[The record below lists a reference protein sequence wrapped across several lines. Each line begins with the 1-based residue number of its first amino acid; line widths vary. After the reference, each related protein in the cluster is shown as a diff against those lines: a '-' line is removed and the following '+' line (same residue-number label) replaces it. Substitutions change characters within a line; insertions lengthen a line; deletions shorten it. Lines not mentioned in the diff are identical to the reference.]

1 MHRRTHLISLF
12 LTGLLTVSA
21 FSQAKPKPAPEKKTG
36 KSAEGA
42 KYLRFTETETE
53 AKLETASVHYSHAD
67 GTTVELIGAVHIADK
82 PYYSALNEQFKG
94 YDALLYEMVGG
105 DPENPPSKED
115 LASSK
120 NNLMRTLQSSFGK
133 MMKLDFQLDHIDYTA
148 KNFVH
153 ADMSYET
160 FKKRQKAKGEN
171 LLSMMLKAQSQAGN
185 SKNQNLN
192 LSAILKLLLK
202 NDPTEMKIE
211 LGRQF
216 QDVESIIAGIEGPDG
231 SVLVAE
237 RNLAALKVM
246 ERERKNGKKKMGIFY
261 GAAHLPDFDK
271 RLRKDLGFKRGKIIW
286 HSAWTIKKPATEKA
300 KQTSP
305 PEKDKAA

>member
-36 KSAEGA
+36 NSAEDA

-120 NNLMRTLQSSFGK
+120 NNLMRTLQSSFGR

-185 SKNQNLN
+185 SKNQHLN

-216 QDVESIIAGIEGPDG
+216 QDVESFLGLPVEPLTDQCRG
-231 SVLVAE
+231 SRWSE
-237 RNLAALKVM
+237 RDHF
-246 ERERKNGKKKMGIFY
+246 R
-261 GAAHLPDFDK
+261 
-271 RLRKDLGFKRGKIIW
+271 
-286 HSAWTIKKPATEKA
+286 TC
-300 KQTSP
+300 
-305 PEKDKAA
+305 

>member
-1 MHRRTHLISLF
+1 MPHSTSLF
-12 LTGLLTVSA
+12 SIFLTSLLSISA
-21 FSQAKPKPAPEKKTG
+21 FADEEKT
-36 KSAEGA
+36 SVSTEDA
-42 KYLRFTETETE
+42 KYLRFSETDSQ
-53 AKLETASVHYSHAD
+53 ALLETASVKYTHPD

-82 PYYSALNEQFKG
+82 PYYNTLNDQFKQ

-115 LASSK
+115 LQSNK
-120 NNLMRTLQSSFGK
+120 NNLMRTLQSSFGR
-133 MMKLDFQLDHIDYTA
+133 MMKLDFQLDHIDYAA

-160 FKKRQKAKGEN
+160 FTKRQKAKGEN
-171 LLSMMLKAQSQAGN
+171 LLSMMLKAQSQATNG
-185 SKNQNLN
+185 KKQNLN

-237 RNLAALKVM
+237 RNITALKVL
-246 ERERKNGKKKMGIFY
+246 ERERKKGKKKMGIFY

-271 RLRKDLGFKRGKIIW
+271 RLRDDLGFKRGKAIW
-286 HSAWTIKKPATEKA
+286 HPAWTIKKPSAQETKESSPSA
-300 KQTSP
+300 K
-305 PEKDKAA
+305 KKAA

>member
-1 MHRRTHLISLF
+1 MPHITPLISL
-12 LTGLLTVSA
+12 LLTALFSVSA
-21 FSQAKPKPAPEKKTG
+21 FSEDKASVSAKDKASVSAKGPKF
-36 KSAEGA
+36 
-42 KYLRFTETETE
+42 LRFSETDSQ
-53 AKLETASVHYSHAD
+53 ALLETASVKYTHPD
-67 GTTVELIGAVHIADK
+67 GTSVELIGAVHIADK
-82 PYYSALNEQFKG
+82 PYYITLNEQFKQ

-105 DPENPPSKED
+105 DPENPPSKEQ
-115 LASSK
+115 LQSNK

-153 ADMSYET
+153 ADMSFET
-160 FKKRQKAKGEN
+160 FTKRQKAKGEN
-171 LLSMMLKAQSQAGN
+171 LLSMMLKAQSQAP
-185 SKNQNLN
+185 SDRKQNLN

-216 QDVESIIAGIEGPDG
+216 QDVESIIAGMEGPDG

-237 RNLAALKVM
+237 RNITALKVM
-246 ERERKNGKKKMGIFY
+246 KRERKNGKKNMGIFY

-271 RLRKDLGFKRGKIIW
+271 RLREELGFKRGKTIW
-286 HSAWTIKKPATEKA
+286 HPAWTIRKTASPSKKQGSAAEK
-300 KQTSP
+300 K
-305 PEKDKAA
+305 KAA